1 MTRAFLA
8 VLGAAATVVCCSS
21 ATVAP
26 APGPAG
32 AETPPPGDARAND
45 GACPTYGT
53 PTTLATLEVDAINES
68 SGLAASSLNAGVYW
82 VHNDSGDAA
91 RAFAVSSEGKLL
103 TTLSF
108 DTAMPS
114 DIEDMAI
121 EDESPQRSF
130 LYFGDIGDNGLV
142 RKALTIHRVAEP
154 KVGQAAITT
163 PSEKMTFV
171 YPDGAHNAETLLFDP
186 LTKDLLVA
194 TKVEGGPS
202 AIHRIGAF
210 SAGQTVTTEKIAEV
224 AIDLA
229 TGGEISRDG
238 RIIGIR
244 NYSPNAFLWIRLPGE
259 SLAAALARPP
269 CKAPLANELQGESLA
284 FQPGN
289 AGFVT
294 ISEGKNPELHVTPFE

>member
-1 MTRAFLA
+1 MPRASLA
-8 VLGAAATVVCCSS
+8 VLGAAATVLCCSS
-21 ATVAP
+21 TTVSP
-26 APGPAG
+26 APGPDDAG
-32 AETPPPGDARAND
+32 TPAADAGVLD
-45 GACPTYGT
+45 GACPAFGT
-53 PTTLATLEVDAINES
+53 PTTLGTLEVAAIDES

-82 VHNDSGDAA
+82 VHNDSGDVA
-91 RAFAVSSEGKLL
+91 RAFAVSKEGKLL

-108 DTAMPS
+108 DAAMPL

-121 EDESPQRSF
+121 EDVSPERSF
-130 LYFGDIGDNGLV
+130 LYFGDIGDNDLV
-142 RKALTIHRVAEP
+142 RKDVTIHRVAEP
-154 KVGQAAITT
+154 KVGPATVTT
-163 PSEKMTFV
+163 PSEKMTVV

-186 LTKDLLVA
+186 TTKDLLIA
-194 TKVEGGPS
+194 TKVTGGPS
-202 AIHRIGAF
+202 AIHRVGPF
-210 SAGQTVTTEKIAEV
+210 VAGMIVTTEKIAEV

-238 RIIGIR
+238 RFIGIR
-244 NYSPNAFLWIRLPGE
+244 SYAPKAFLWVRAPGE

-284 FQPGN
+284 FQVGN